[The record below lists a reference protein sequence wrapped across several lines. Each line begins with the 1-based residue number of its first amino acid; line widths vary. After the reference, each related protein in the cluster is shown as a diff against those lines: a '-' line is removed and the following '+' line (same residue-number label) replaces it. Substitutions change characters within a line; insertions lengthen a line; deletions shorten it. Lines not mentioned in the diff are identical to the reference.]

1 MGQSLVINQHISTKW
16 APHRPA
22 KPPHK
27 GKGGP
32 QCQDQ
37 WLVSCFST
45 IWHAEGF
52 LRYSCAKK
60 SVRNF
65 FSNDFQNL
73 KVTEFVAR
81 CSVLSTSSSSFSP
94 RSMITSMLATMM
106 SFTWSISDWT
116 LSGKKIF
123 SVPFHNIRNASLP
136 PIINNDSSL
145 RSDLIRV
152 PHCSRIG
159 AFLAESLDFTEE
171 EIRF

>member
-60 SVRNF
+60 SVKNF

-106 SFTWSISDWT
+106 SFTLSISDWT
-116 LSGKKIF
+116 LQFKSMLWIQSQHQKQNLCILD
-123 SVPFHNIRNASLP
+123 PF
-136 PIINNDSSL
+136 L
-145 RSDLIRV
+145 RSDLIRI
-152 PHCSRIG
+152 PHCGRIR
-159 AFLAESLDFTEE
+159 ALLAESLDFTEE
-171 EIRF
+171 EKN